1 MWIWWSSQRS
11 FYFKL
16 TKNRKHKCK
25 VFVVQVRDFFS
36 IQIMKFDLFLV
47 SCVVNTILCL
57 FIIIIFLW
65 SKASNFDLLNVDRH
79 STKKKSVISNLLNLK
94 IEGNLLLFSVR
105 SWDVCSVCVVFVML
119 AMIPHKSWSEQNIF
133 TIIWWMWNVSKLQKC
148 ISMVNYI
155 NFFFWI
161 WQSNLFSS

>member
-1 MWIWWSSQRS
+1 MFFVVKIWIYDNRNEFSFRRYLKSYYWISISKQIDIISEVLDLRINTLSHRKCFECDKRVLFNCFIVWIWWSSQRS

-25 VFVVQVRDFFS
+25 VFVVQGRDFFS

-65 SKASNFDLLNVDRH
+65 SKASSFDLLNVDRH
-79 STKKKSVISNLLNLK
+79 STKKKISN
-94 IEGNLLLFSVR
+94 F
-105 SWDVCSVCVVFVML
+105 
-119 AMIPHKSWSEQNIF
+119 
-133 TIIWWMWNVSKLQKC
+133 
-148 ISMVNYI
+148 
-155 NFFFWI
+155 
-161 WQSNLFSS
+161 

>member
-1 MWIWWSSQRS
+1 MLFNCFIVWIWWSSKRC

-25 VFVVQVRDFFS
+25 VFVVQGRDFFS

-94 IEGNLLLFSVR
+94 IEGNLSL
-105 SWDVCSVCVVFVML
+105 WVCVVFARL
-119 AMIPHKSWSEQNIF
+119 AMIPHK
-133 TIIWWMWNVSKLQKC
+133 KLKWAKYFYDY
-148 ISMVNYI
+148 MMDVKRV
-155 NFFFWI
+155 
-161 WQSNLFSS
+161 